1 MPAKLKS
8 KRVALLF
15 DRHVAMRATPPLNTR
30 NCPAKTV
37 GSRFLL
43 DHPVPTPGLRPIVG
57 ETQQVERPFA
67 LRVGRRVRPA
77 LSPRAEVD
85 HPGLVWVQGQT
96 VLAKSL
102 WQYGQHPAR
111 ILFVA
116 KAQHGI
122 IGIADQ
128 DCPAL
133 QPRLDVPFEPCIE
146 DFVQEDVRQQG

>member
-1 MPAKLKS
+1 MS
-8 KRVALLF
+8 KRIALLF
-15 DRHVAMRATPPLNTR
+15 DRHVAMSATPLLNTR

-43 DHPVPTPGLRPIVG
+43 DHPVPTPGPRPIVG

-67 LRVGRRVRPA
+67 VRVGRRIWASSSR
-77 LSPRAEVD
+77 RAEVD
-85 HPGLVWVQGQT
+85 HPGLGWVQGQT

-146 DFVQEDVRQQG
+146 DFVQEDVRPAGVR